1 MGRHKNTMYPKIFVK
16 IPALDDSELTHT
28 IEDAIKKAAYPE
40 RLVFSI
46 CLTYSQSVAKAELE
60 AYLDKYAEICEF
72 KVTIQTFHPDLL
84 GVAKGRY
91 ITESMYE
98 DEDYVLQIDAHT
110 WFCDFWD
117 EHLIRMLD
125 KHDDKTIISGLLP
138 PYEPKGRYPMGK
150 GVYLAEFVDER
161 TYCDWMPN
169 WNPKEVKTDDEFF
182 DNKFSAHFAFGTKEF
197 GKYSGLNK
205 SSFFWSEEPIQD
217 FNLKSKGFKII
228 SPNIQ
233 YPLLCHLYTDHIH
246 DEHGKRATISNYLS
260 EEEADYWMNVY
271 DREVYESF
279 FFGESISSL

>member
-28 IEDAIKKAAYPE
+28 IENAIQQAAYPE

-46 CLTYSQSVAKAELE
+46 CLTYSQSVAREELE
-60 AYLDKYAEICEF
+60 AYLDKYSKICDF
-72 KVTIQTFHPDLL
+72 RVTMQTYHPDLL

-117 EHLIRMLD
+117 VLLIRMLK

-138 PYEPKGRYPMGK
+138 PYEPNGRYPKGK
-150 GVYLAEFVDER
+150 GVYLAEFVEER
-161 TYCDWMPN
+161 TYCEWMPN

-197 GKYSGLNK
+197 GKYSGLNY

-217 FNLKSKGFKII
+217 FNLRSKGFKIV
-228 SPNIQ
+228 SPNIP

-246 DEHGKRATISNYLS
+246 CLLYTSPSPRDKRQSR
-260 EEEADYWMNVY
+260 MP
-271 DREVYESF
+271 
-279 FFGESISSL
+279 SSA

>member
-28 IEDAIKKAAYPE
+28 IENAIKKAAYPE

-46 CLTYSQSVAKAELE
+46 CLTYSYDVAKQELE
-60 AYLDKYAEICEF
+60 DCLDKYANICDF
-72 KVTIQTFHPDLL
+72 KVTIRTFHPDLL

-138 PYEPKGRYPMGK
+138 PYVNGC
-150 GVYLAEFVDER
+150 L
-161 TYCDWMPN
+161 T
-169 WNPKEVKTDDEFF
+169 
-182 DNKFSAHFAFGTKEF
+182 GT
-197 GKYSGLNK
+197 
-205 SSFFWSEEPIQD
+205 
-217 FNLKSKGFKII
+217 LKK
-228 SPNIQ
+228 
-233 YPLLCHLYTDHIH
+233 
-246 DEHGKRATISNYLS
+246 
-260 EEEADYWMNVY
+260 
-271 DREVYESF
+271 
-279 FFGESISSL
+279 